1 MSTEQNKA
9 IVRRYREAHNSN
21 RLDQL
26 DEIVDVNL
34 ISHNLLPGLPP
45 GLEGGKMAH
54 MGGVASFPDL
64 QVRTED
70 LIAEGDKVVERWTQ
84 TGTYTGAS
92 FMGAPVNGKR
102 FSVSGTSIY
111 RIANG
116 KIVEHWSEMNF
127 FGVLVQLGV
136 IPALGQAVP

>member
-9 IVRRYREAHNSN
+9 IVRRYREAHNTN
-21 RLDQL
+21 KLGQL
-26 DEIVDVNL
+26 DEIVEASL
-34 ISHNLLPGLPP
+34 IAHNLLPGLPP

-64 QVRTED
+64 QVKTED

-84 TGTYTGAS
+84 SGTYTGAS
-92 FMGAPVNGKR
+92 FMGAPVSGRK
-102 FSVSGTSIY
+102 FSVTGTSIY

-116 KIVEHWSEMNF
+116 KIVEHWGEMDLQ
-127 FGVLVQLGV
+127 GVLQQLGLA
-136 IPALGQAVP
+136 PAGAA